1 MGFYKRIIKMKKK
14 VHIPQGQQKDR
25 NNIRVFFFNK
35 INKNTPINSGKKI
48 NFYFKKTKLF
58 YLKLKSIVQ

>member
-35 INKNTPINSGKKI
+35 INKNTPINSGKKREEK
-48 NFYFKKTKLF
+48 N
-58 YLKLKSIVQ
+58 